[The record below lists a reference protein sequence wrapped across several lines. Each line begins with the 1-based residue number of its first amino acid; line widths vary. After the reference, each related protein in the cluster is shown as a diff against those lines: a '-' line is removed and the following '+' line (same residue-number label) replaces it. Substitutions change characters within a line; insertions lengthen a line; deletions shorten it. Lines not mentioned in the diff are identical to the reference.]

1 MNGIEPTG
9 RTENRADGMADSNR
23 RLEPAIRVPQAGDK
37 RLSVK
42 TAMRLKIV
50 MFAAM
55 IAIVPVLIIGWT
67 AYTAAR
73 GSLIREVENYNHMLM
88 KQVQQRTDK
97 MMETVDR
104 AVMQHVM
111 DDALN
116 VLLKDG
122 TLLSNEYELGQVKT
136 ALSAMETLIDY
147 AEAVYLYVPQDET
160 LVTSSGIESLP
171 EQTLG
176 ASLYQAILSNK
187 ELSFWHDRL
196 TAPADPGSHGVIQS
210 IGYARRLPSSFSSPL
225 GYFIVLLREQA
236 MFDVLEHADAGQAW
250 GMLAVSPAGNVY
262 ADTGTQAFIGE
273 HLPPEELKQRLAAK
287 LNDGVTADSLET
299 VGGRD
304 WLVHARKSEESGWTY
319 MSVVPF
325 EELTR
330 SIGMVRRIVTVACI
344 ALASVL
350 LITILL
356 LTTNLYNR
364 VRRVIERLQSENTV
378 LERRIG
384 EAEPE
389 LTAYWVQRWL
399 HEPFGPDVD
408 NRLGGLGIET
418 YNRRFTAVC
427 LEADELR
434 ECGEIE
440 ARVRSG
446 QLLDLLRRLNTE
458 QLSGHFIRMGKDRI
472 AGVLIQRTDAE
483 SVLER
488 TSEYWGAEMLSQA
501 EAEALATVSVGVGA
515 TKEAAADVSGSFEEA
530 QRALQQRLVDPK
542 RKLFHHG
549 RMELD
554 SQPLMYP
561 FEQEKMIVAQ
571 LKLGDREKAAQA
583 LRDFVDTLI
592 AAPTIDER
600 QANQAFAMLLASILR
615 LMFDGNSLPAL
626 AVLPYNGYERLKSFR
641 TIEEIIRW
649 LEGEV
654 FVRIVEQVTRER
666 GMRDGVKDDVIRQT
680 IAYVQHHYDRELS
693 LGMLAELTGL
703 PETQL
708 SQQFKREV
716 GLTFTDYLI
725 SLRVEKAK
733 ELLRST
739 EMKVADIAE
748 RMNYNNSQNFIRV
761 FKRMAGL
768 TPGEY
773 RKRYHNA
780 AGGETEGERSRT

>member
-1 MNGIEPTG
+1 
-9 RTENRADGMADSNR
+9 MADSNR
-23 RLEPAIRVPQAGDK
+23 RLEAAIRVRTGDK
-37 RLSVK
+37 RLSAK

-50 MFAAM
+50 MLAAM
-55 IAIVPVLIIGWT
+55 IAIVPVLVVGWT

-73 GSLIREVENYNHMLM
+73 GSLVREVENYNHMLM

-111 DDALN
+111 DDALT

-136 ALSAMETLIDY
+136 ALSAMETLIDH
-147 AEAVYLYVPQDET
+147 AEAVYLFVPEEEV
-160 LVTSSGIESLP
+160 LVTSDGIDSLP
-171 EQTLG
+171 ERTLG
-176 ASLYQAILSNK
+176 ATLYQAMVSNK

-196 TAPADPGSHGVIQS
+196 AAPADPGSYGVIQS

-225 GYFIVLLREQA
+225 GYFVVLLREQA
-236 MFDVLEHADAGQAW
+236 MFDVLEDADAGQAW

-262 ADTGTQAFIGE
+262 ADDETQTFIGE
-273 HLPPEELKQRLAAK
+273 HLPPEELKQWLSAK

-304 WLVHARKSEESGWTY
+304 WLVHARKSAESGWTY
-319 MSVVPF
+319 MSIVPF

-330 SIGMVRRIVTVACI
+330 SIGTVRRIVTVICI
-344 ALASVL
+344 ALASISLV
-350 LITILL
+350 TILL

-364 VRRVIERLQSENTV
+364 VRRVIERLQFENTV

-384 EAEPE
+384 ETEPE
-389 LTAYWVQRWL
+389 LRAYWVQRWL
-399 HEPFGPDVD
+399 HEPFGSDIGGH
-408 NRLGGLGIET
+408 LEGLGIEL
-418 YNRRFTAVC
+418 YSRRFTAVC
-427 LEADELR
+427 VEADELR
-434 ECGEIE
+434 DCGEIE
-440 ARVRSG
+440 AGTRSG

-458 QLSGHFIRMGKDRI
+458 QVSGHYIRMGNDRI
-472 AGVLIQRTDAE
+472 AGVLIQRTDADSATE
-483 SVLER
+483 WA
-488 TSEYWGAEMLSQA
+488 SENWGAELLA
-501 EAEALATVSVGVGA
+501 YVELEALATISVGIGK
-515 TKEAAADVSGSFEEA
+515 TKEAAEDVSGSFDEA
-530 QRALQQRLVDPK
+530 QRALRQRLVDPE
-542 RKLFHHG
+542 RKLFLYG
-549 RMELD
+549 LD
-554 SQPLMYP
+554 RRTAEPLEYP

-583 LRDFVDTLI
+583 LRDFVDTLL
-592 AAPTIDER
+592 AAPTIGER

-615 LMFDGNSLPAL
+615 LLFDGNSLPAL
-626 AVLPYNGYERLKSFR
+626 SLLPYNGYERLKSFR
-641 TIEEIIRW
+641 TVEEIIGW
-649 LEGEV
+649 LEGEL

-666 GMRDGVKDDVIRQT
+666 RMREGVKDDVIRQT

-693 LGMLAELTGL
+693 LGMLAELTGM

-708 SQQFKREV
+708 SQLFKREV

-725 SLRVEKAK
+725 SFRVEKAK

-761 FKRMAGL
+761 FKRIAGM